1 MSQTTP
7 PSSNGSTATHSGR
20 CACGGVQY
28 TVSGEL
34 RSVSNCHCEPCRRIT
49 GHHMAA
55 TSVDSSAIDFEAK
68 DSLQWWSRTP
78 TVDYGFCN
86 NCGSTLFWRAAD
98 KPDHLSIAAGT
109 LNNPTGLRT
118 YEALFVADAADYH
131 ELDPSVLQHT
141 HDR

>member
-1 MSQTTP
+1 
-7 PSSNGSTATHSGR
+7 
-20 CACGGVQY
+20 
-28 TVSGEL
+28 
-34 RSVSNCHCEPCRRIT
+34 
-49 GHHMAA
+49 MAA